1 MSQKRVAVWGFAAVI
16 SIFLAA
22 LILLSGIV
30 AFLALSNYKNI
41 GSLLYVTNTV
51 KSNYIEPVSAGR
63 LVNGAIKG
71 IVESLDDPYS
81 VYLEPKI
88 FKQLTEQIS
97 GVFGGVGI
105 VVGMKQDHLTVLAPV
120 KGTPAYKAGIKSGD
134 VITEIDGK
142 KALKIN
148 LDTAVS
154 LIKGP
159 AGTKVKLTVMRE
171 GTDKPLS
178 FDLKREIIT
187 LPTVEGEMIKGTKIA
202 HIRLTQFSTQ
212 TSEDLSKTLVEL
224 KSQKYQGIIL
234 DLRDNPGGE
243 LDAAVEVADNFVP
256 PETPIVH
263 IVYRKGSPK
272 VYMSDEESLKVPLVV
287 LVNEGSASAS
297 EIVAGAIKDTKAGTL
312 IGTKTFGKGVV
323 QQIYDLPH
331 DAGLKLTIAKY
342 LTPKKHDINK
352 KGIIPDIIVKQ
363 PANAKKDVQLDKA
376 IKIIEDKI

>member
-1 MSQKRVAVWGFAAVI
+1 MG
-16 SIFLAA
+16 
-22 LILLSGIV
+22 
-30 AFLALSNYKNI
+30 NYKNI

-51 KSNYIEPVSAGR
+51 KSNYIEPVSTGR

-88 FKQLTEQIS
+88 FKQLSEQIS

-105 VVGMKQDHLTVLAPV
+105 VVGMKKEHLTVLAPV

-134 VITEIDGK
+134 IITEINGK

-159 AGTKVKLTVMRE
+159 AGTKVKLTVLRE
-171 GTDKPLS
+171 GVDKPLS
-178 FDLKREIIT
+178 FTLKREIII

-202 HIRLTQFSTQ
+202 HIILTQFSAQ
-212 TSEDLSKTLVEL
+212 TPDDLSKTLAEL
-224 KSQKYQGIIL
+224 KNQKYKGIIL

-243 LDAAVEVADNFVP
+243 LDAAVDVADNFVP
-256 PETPIVH
+256 PNNPIVH

-272 VYMSDEESLKVPLVV
+272 VYMSDEKSLKVPLVV

-323 QQIYDLPH
+323 QQIYNLPH

-352 KGIIPDIIVKQ
+352 KGIVPDIIVKQ
-363 PANAKKDVQLDKA
+363 PADGKKDLQLDKA
-376 IKIIEDKI
+376 IKIIEDKM